1 MIHPHVLAT
10 QSCIYY
16 VRPDDPLRYLD
27 SIVTNLGVPSY
38 GLTLRGTSAAVK
50 FHVSEYNLVHVFID
64 RLNDTSICS
73 L

>member
-1 MIHPHVLAT
+1 MFDRTIPT
-10 QSCIYY
+10 I
-16 VRPDDPLRYLD
+16 LRFHR
-27 SIVTNLGVPSY
+27 NEPRVPCY
-38 GLTLRGTSAAVK
+38 GLTLRGTSAAVI